1 MGGDRETMA
10 AIMNSKGDND
20 TASRRMDALLTS
32 PELDT
37 YPSPMHL
44 VAADNPRHDEMAT
57 RALLGGDSV
66 LIVYGDGRELLIQP
80 EPSGGA
86 RLETR
91 HPSNQSAAA

>member
-1 MGGDRETMA
+1 MA
-10 AIMNSKGDND
+10 AVMNSRDNEA
-20 TASRRMDALLTS
+20 ASRRFDALLTS

-44 VAADNPRHDEMAT
+44 IAADNPRHDEMAT
-57 RALLGGDSV
+57 RALLNGDSV
-66 LIVYGDGRELLIQP
+66 LIVYSDGRELLIQP

-91 HPSNQSAAA
+91 HPSTKQIAA

>member
-1 MGGDRETMA
+1 
-10 AIMNSKGDND
+10 MNRSGDND

-57 RALLGGDSV
+57 RALLDGDSV
-66 LIVYGDGRELLIQP
+66 LIVYPDGHELLIRP

-91 HPSNQSAAA
+91 HPSGKPIAA

>member
-1 MGGDRETMA
+1 MA
-10 AIMNSKGDND
+10 AVMNRMGDNEA
-20 TASRRMDALLTS
+20 ASRRMDALFTS

-57 RALLGGDSV
+57 RALLDGESV
-66 LIVYGDGRELLIQP
+66 LIVFSDGRELLIQP
-80 EPSGGA
+80 EPNGGA

-91 HPSNQSAAA
+91 NPSKKSIAA

>member
-1 MGGDRETMA
+1 MKSGSKVDA
-10 AIMNSKGDND
+10 ASQRFQDL
-20 TASRRMDALLTS
+20 ATS

-57 RALLGGDSV
+57 RALLDGESV
-66 LIVYGDGRELLIQP
+66 LIVYGDGHELLIQP

-91 HPSNQSAAA
+91 YPSSQPAAA